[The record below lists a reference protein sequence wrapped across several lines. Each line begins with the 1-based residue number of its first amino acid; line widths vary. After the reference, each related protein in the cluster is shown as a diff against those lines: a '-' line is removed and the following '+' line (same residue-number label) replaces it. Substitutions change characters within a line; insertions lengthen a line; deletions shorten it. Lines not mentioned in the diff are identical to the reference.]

1 MIRSYNQE
9 DFIKKIMKEERIEE
23 ILYGEIHTPFHF
35 VETILSIIPETM
47 FSNPELKWLD
57 PACGSGNFMI
67 VLYYKLLK
75 GLEQSILEIEERKD
89 HIIKNMLF
97 MVEIQEK
104 NVALLTFLF
113 GASAN
118 IRCED
123 FLTYGITYSFMNPIV
138 PFDCILG
145 NPPFNFG
152 NKLKVPSS
160 SNHKTADGTTIWPD
174 FVRKSLSLLKE
185 GTGNLCFFIPSLWLK
200 PDKKNMYSLILK
212 YKVEWVT
219 CYSNTETNKIF
230 KGKTQTPCC
239 FFLLTKEKTNQSIT
253 IYDRDVKKYLS
264 YTIHVGENK
273 PVPVFGQE
281 VCKKLQQKKYSHIN
295 VIKTKSPTCP
305 IQKERSEEFKYE
317 NVKSCVLIGEKKVT
331 PKLILEYSNEKL
343 DFTNTPKLILA
354 HKMYGFPYLDSEGKY
369 GVSRRDNYII
379 IKETI
384 DELIKLQKFLS
395 TKTAL
400 YVFEATRYRMK
411 FLEKYAFDLLPD
423 ITQLPDFPEEI
434 NDDTIAEYFGFDE
447 HDKKNINAYQKK
459 KYNFFV
465 SEGN

>member
-1 MIRSYNQE
+1 MIRLYNQE
-9 DFIKKIMKEERIEE
+9 EFIKKIMKEERSEN

-35 VETILSIIPETM
+35 VETILSILPETM

-75 GLEQSILEIEERKD
+75 GLEPSIINVEERKE

-97 MVEIQEK
+97 MVEIQKK
-104 NVALLTFLF
+104 NVALLASFF
-113 GASAN
+113 GANAN
-118 IRCED
+118 IQCED
-123 FLTYGITYSFMNPIV
+123 FLTMLPFV

-160 SNHKTADGTTIWPD
+160 SNNKTADGTTIWPE
-174 FVRKSLSLLKE
+174 FVRKSLLLLKE
-185 GTGNLCFFIPSLWLK
+185 NTGKLCFFIPSLWLK
-200 PDKKNMYSLILK
+200 PDKKNMYTLMLN
-212 YKVEWVT
+212 YKVEWLT

-239 FFLLTKEKTNQSIT
+239 FFLLTKEQTNHSIT
-253 IYDRDVKKYLS
+253 IYDRDVKRYLS

-281 VCKKLQQKKYSHIN
+281 VCKKLQQKKYNKLN
-295 VIKTKSPTCP
+295 VIKSRSPTCP
-305 IQKERSEEFKYE
+305 IQKERNDEFKYE
-317 NVKSCVLIGEKKVT
+317 NVRSCVLIGEHRTT
-331 PKLILEYSNEKL
+331 PKLIIEYSNEKL
-343 DFTNTPKLILA
+343 RYTNTPKLILA
-354 HKMYGFPYLDSEGKY
+354 HKMYGFPYLDKEGKY

-379 IKETI
+379 LKETI
-384 DELIKLQKFLS
+384 NELIRIQKFLS

-423 ITQLPDFPEEI
+423 ITQFADFPEEI

-447 HDKKNINAYQKK
+447 QDKKNIQTYQKK
-459 KYNFFV
+459 NYKFF
-465 SEGN
+465 EM

>member
-1 MIRSYNQE
+1 MIRLYNQE

-264 YTIHVGENK
+264 YTIHVGKTNR
-273 PVPVFGQE
+273 FLYLG
-281 VCKKLQQKKYSHIN
+281 KKFVKNYSKKSI
-295 VIKTKSPTCP
+295 
-305 IQKERSEEFKYE
+305 
-317 NVKSCVLIGEKKVT
+317 
-331 PKLILEYSNEKL
+331 
-343 DFTNTPKLILA
+343 
-354 HKMYGFPYLDSEGKY
+354 
-369 GVSRRDNYII
+369 
-379 IKETI
+379 
-384 DELIKLQKFLS
+384 
-395 TKTAL
+395 
-400 YVFEATRYRMK
+400 AT
-411 FLEKYAFDLLPD
+411 
-423 ITQLPDFPEEI
+423 
-434 NDDTIAEYFGFDE
+434 
-447 HDKKNINAYQKK
+447 
-459 KYNFFV
+459 
-465 SEGN
+465 

>member
-9 DFIKKIMKEERIEE
+9 EFIEKIMKEERTEE

-35 VETILSIIPETM
+35 VETILSILPETM

-104 NVALLTFLF
+104 NVALLALF
-113 GASAN
+113 FGKTAN

-123 FLTYGITYSFMNPIV
+123 FLTMLPFV
-138 PFDCILG
+138 PFDCIVG

-152 NKLKVPSS
+152 NKVKVPSS
-160 SNHKTADGTTIWPD
+160 TNNKTADGTTIWPE

-185 GTGNLCFFIPSLWLK
+185 ETGKLCFFIPSLWLK
-200 PDKKNMYSLILK
+200 PDKKNMYSLMLN
-212 YKVEWVT
+212 YKVEWLT

-239 FFLLTKEKTNQSIT
+239 FFLLTKEQTNHSIT
-253 IYDRDVKKYLS
+253 IYDRDVKRYLS

-281 VCKKLQQKKYSHIN
+281 VCKKIQQKNYSKLN
-295 VIKTKSPTCP
+295 VIKTRSPTCP
-305 IQKERSEEFKYE
+305 IQKERNDEFKYE
-317 NVKSCVLIGEKKVT
+317 NVRSCVLIGEKKVT
-331 PKLILEYSNEKL
+331 PKLIIEYSNEKL
-343 DFTNTPKLILA
+343 RYTNTPKLILA
-354 HKMYGFPYLDSEGKY
+354 HKMYGFPYLDSSGIY
-369 GVSRRDNYII
+369 GIMARDNYIL
-379 IKETI
+379 TST
-384 DELIKLQKFLS
+384 DYSLNELQEIQAFLS
-395 TKTAL
+395 TKIAL
-400 YVFEATRYRMK
+400 FIFSTTNYRMRY
-411 FLEKYAFDLLPD
+411 LERYAFQYIPAITKLQEFPSLLNLDPNSREKL
-423 ITQLPDFPEEI
+423 IVKFFNFSLNEETII
-434 NDDTIAEYFGFDE
+434 NNSFANYNYF
-447 HDKKNINAYQKK
+447 I
-459 KYNFFV
+459 
-465 SEGN
+465 

>member
-1 MIRSYNQE
+1 MIRLYNQE
-9 DFIKKIMKEERIEE
+9 EFIKKIMKEERSEN

-35 VETILSIIPETM
+35 VETILSILPETM

-75 GLEQSILEIEERKD
+75 GLEPSIINVEERKE

-97 MVEIQEK
+97 MVEIQKK
-104 NVALLTFLF
+104 NVALLASFF
-113 GASAN
+113 GANAN
-118 IRCED
+118 IQCED
-123 FLTYGITYSFMNPIV
+123 FLTMLPFV

-160 SNHKTADGTTIWPD
+160 SNNKMADGTTIWPE
-174 FVRKSLSLLKE
+174 FVRKSLLLLKE
-185 GTGNLCFFIPSLWLK
+185 NTGKLCFFIPSLWLK
-200 PDKKNMYSLILK
+200 PDKKNMYTLMLN
-212 YKVEWVT
+212 YKVEWLT

-239 FFLLTKEKTNQSIT
+239 FFLLTKEQTNHSIT
-253 IYDRDVKKYLS
+253 IYDRDVKRYLS

-281 VCKKLQQKKYSHIN
+281 ICKKLQQKKYSKLN
-295 VIKTKSPTCP
+295 VIKTRSPTCP
-305 IQKERSEEFKYE
+305 IQKERNDEFKYE
-317 NVKSCVLIGEKKVT
+317 NVRSCVLIGEHRT
-331 PKLILEYSNEKL
+331 IPKLIIEYSNEKL
-343 DFTNTPKLILA
+343 RYTNTPKLILA
-354 HKMYGFPYLDSEGKY
+354 HKMYGFPYLDKEGKY

-379 IKETI
+379 LKETI
-384 DELIKLQKFLS
+384 TELIRIQKFLS

-423 ITQLPDFPEEI
+423 ITQFADFPEEI

-447 HDKKNINAYQKK
+447 QDKKNIQTYQKK
-459 KYNFFV
+459 NYKFF
-465 SEGN
+465 EM